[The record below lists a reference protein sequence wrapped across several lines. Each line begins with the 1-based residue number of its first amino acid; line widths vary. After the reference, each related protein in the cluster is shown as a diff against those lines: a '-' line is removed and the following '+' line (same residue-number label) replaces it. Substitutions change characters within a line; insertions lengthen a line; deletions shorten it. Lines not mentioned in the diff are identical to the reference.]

1 MSIQSSINQAILAG
15 AGAVA
20 LRKREQEKATAAQ
33 AREEEARR
41 TDQRKQEQKKL
52 AAQQQEAA
60 AKQAIEQEALTA
72 KTFVQQARKEAL
84 KNPEGK
90 NQFYVDAQER
100 YANALKKRA
109 DTDPT
114 RSNINKY
121 LKAQTA
127 LERSKE
133 GNDNA
138 KLAAQL
144 KQQQHEEFM
153 KRFVIPNKWG
163 NL

>member
-33 AREEEARR
+33 AREEEA
-41 TDQRKQEQKKL
+41 
-52 AAQQQEAA
+52 
-60 AKQAIEQEALTA
+60 KQAIEQEALTA
-72 KTFVQQARKEAL
+72 KTFVQQAQKEAL

-90 NQFYVDAQER
+90 NQFYVDSQER

-109 DTDPT
+109 DIDPT

>member
-1 MSIQSSINQAILAG
+1 MSIQSAINQSILAG
-15 AGAVA
+15 AGVVA
-20 LRKREQEKATAAQ
+20 LKKREQAQANAAQEREEQAKATAQKKQEDKALA
-33 AREEEARR
+33 ARQKEEAAR
-41 TDQRKQEQKKL
+41 
-52 AAQQQEAA
+52 
-60 AKQAIEQEALTA
+60 QAIEQEALTA

-90 NQFYVDAQER
+90 NQFYIDAQER
-100 YANALKKRA
+100 YSSALKKRA
-109 DTDPT
+109 DIDPT

-133 GNDNA
+133 GNENA

>member
-1 MSIQSSINQAILAG
+1 MSIQSAINQSILAG

-20 LRKREQEKATAAQ
+20 LRKREQEKEAAAKQ
-33 AREEEARR
+33 
-41 TDQRKQEQKKL
+41 KQEQKEL
-52 AAQQQEAA
+52 AAQQKEAA

-100 YANALKKRA
+100 YATALKKRA